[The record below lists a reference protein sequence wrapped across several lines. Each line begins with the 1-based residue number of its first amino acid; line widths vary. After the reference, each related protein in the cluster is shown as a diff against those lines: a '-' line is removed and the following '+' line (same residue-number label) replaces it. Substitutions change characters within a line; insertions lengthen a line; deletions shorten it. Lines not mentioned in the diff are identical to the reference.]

1 MTHRQPSRAPAQS
14 LYLLFSLL
22 VLLVAAPVSANEYRI
37 AAEDILNITV
47 FDEPELSVEETRV
60 SSNGTVAL
68 PLIGDVRVAG
78 LSTAQVAAKV
88 EQLLADGYLKQPKVS
103 VSIHE
108 YRQVFLNGEV
118 KKPGGYSYQEGL
130 TVQKAVVLAGGFTE
144 RASPSKITLV
154 REDRPGIAMPV
165 ALDYPVRPG
174 DIITVGESFF

>member
-1 MTHRQPSRAPAQS
+1 MLVMLEGPAM
-14 LYLLFSLL
+14 
-22 VLLVAAPVSANEYRI
+22 AAEYRV

-47 FDEPELSVEETRV
+47 FDEPDLSVEEARV
-60 SSNGTVAL
+60 SSVGTIAFPLLGDL
-68 PLIGDVRVAG
+68 PVAG
-78 LSTAQVAAKV
+78 LTTAQITAKI
-88 EQLLADGYLKQPKVS
+88 EALLADGYLKQPKVS

-108 YRQVFLNGEV
+108 YRQVFVHGEV

-154 REDRPGIAMPV
+154 QEGRPGTSIPV
-165 ALDYPVRPG
+165 DLDNKVRPG

>member
-1 MTHRQPSRAPAQS
+1 MTNRELYRTPGLA
-14 LYLLFSLL
+14 LYLVFGLL
-22 VLLVAAPVSANEYRI
+22 TLLSGMTAQAADYRI

-68 PLIGDVRVAG
+68 PLIGDVKVAG
-78 LSTAQVAAKV
+78 MSTAQVAAKV
-88 EQLLADGYLKQPKVS
+88 ESLLADGYLKNPRVS

-108 YRQVFLNGEV
+108 YRQVFVNGEV

-144 RASPSKITLV
+144 RASPAKITLV
-154 REDRPGIAMPV
+154 RESKPGIAMPV
-165 ALDYPVRPG
+165 ALDYPVKPG